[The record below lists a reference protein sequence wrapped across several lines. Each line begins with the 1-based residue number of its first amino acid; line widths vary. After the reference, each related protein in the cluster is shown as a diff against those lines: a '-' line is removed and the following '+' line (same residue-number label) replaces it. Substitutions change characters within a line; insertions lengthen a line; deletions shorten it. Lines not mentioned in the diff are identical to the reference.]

1 MRDDM
6 PLRNDPAPLSA
17 PVTEDVSARDQ
28 IARLVADFRDLVAHE
43 LAYYKA
49 RFAYGSTIAK
59 WTGIYVAVALFAL
72 FGTVIALILGL
83 LLILAQAIGAPAAT
97 AVVTL
102 GFAGIALLFAHLARR
117 SARNLSF
124 PELGGGERD
133 G

>member
-1 MRDDM
+1 MHDDM

-102 GFAGIALLFAHLARR
+102 GFAGIALLFAQLARR